1 MDVRRLVL
9 ECAVSTAL
17 CGGPAGRAARA
28 ERRQAAALQKS
39 LLLSAALL
47 LFASSSPA
55 AGLQPVF
62 GPQAEAHIPAALDRL
77 NMTVADAGF
86 EKDIGKPE
94 FALSRTRALLARPM
108 ELPKLADEVL
118 AAASEPAEEPLWN
131 LARGLLDL
139 EPDAGAFSVPAGK
152 TVVDSEAPWS
162 ELDPRLVQA
171 LNRFRLRV
179 MQADGLRKTA
189 LEEVGDG
196 DRRYAMAAHFA
207 GVFNAED
214 YADTRAA
221 MVGAGLAAD
230 DVARA
235 VEEGKAID
243 PAPAASNF
251 LAVVRRA
258 DLGLLLASA
267 RAFHGAVRDL
277 RDEAAGVESW
287 PSQPARFET
296 PFGAVVV
303 GTPESDGYACD
314 ALLVLDPGGDDR
326 YGAGVGVA
334 NALRGVPF
342 AAVVDLGGSDR
353 YDAGGLL
360 GAGAAVF
367 GAAVVLDEAGN
378 DMYRAAYAGQGSAFF
393 GAAWM
398 ADAEGDDTYRA
409 GGGAQ
414 GAATIGVGCLRD
426 EVGNDVYDAGLMGQG
441 FAGVLGVGLLVD
453 AAGNDRYL
461 AGGREHD
468 YERNDER
475 YVSLAQGFAIGMRP
489 FAGGGVAALVD
500 LGGNDTYEADVFGQ
514 GVSYWYGAGLLLDA
528 GGDDTYSVYQ
538 YGQGAG
544 IHLSSGLL
552 ADGGGKDF
560 YTGYILVQGAAH
572 DYGVGMM
579 VEQGGDDT
587 YTADHHAQ
595 GRAINNA
602 MALLVDEGGDDGY
615 FARQPDQCQGVGNDG
630 DKREYGSMALLL
642 DLAGKDRY
650 SCGAQDGA
658 RMKRPDFGIVY
669 DVKAGE

>member
-1 MDVRRLVL
+1 MDVRHPVL
-9 ECAVSTAL
+9 ECGGLTPL
-17 CGGPAGRAARA
+17 CTCGPSSRAATKRCPA
-28 ERRQAAALQKS
+28 SALRRCLSLAAVMAFCS
-39 LLLSAALL
+39 IPV
-47 LFASSSPA
+47 FA
-55 AGLQPVF
+55 AGLQPVL
-62 GPQAEAHIPAALDRL
+62 GTNAVVQLIAALDRL

-94 FALSRTRALLARPM
+94 FALARTRALLARPL
-108 ELPKLADEVL
+108 ELPELGDEVL
-118 AAASEPAEEPLWN
+118 AALSPSAPEPVWTLV
-131 LARGLLDL
+131 RGLLDL
-139 EPDAGAFSVPAGK
+139 EPDAGAFSVPAGRD
-152 TVVDSEAPWS
+152 VVDSEAPWS
-162 ELDPRLVQA
+162 ALDPRLVQA

-179 MQADGLRKTA
+179 MQADGLHKTA
-189 LEEVGDG
+189 LEDVGDG
-196 DRRYAMAAHFA
+196 GRRYAMAAHFA

-235 VEEGKAID
+235 VEEGKAVD

-251 LAVVRRA
+251 LAVVKDV
-258 DLGLLLASA
+258 DLGLLLAAA

-277 RDEAAGVESW
+277 RDDVAGVERW

-326 YGAGVGVA
+326 YGAGAGAA
-334 NALRGVPF
+334 NALRGVRF
-342 AAVVDLGGSDR
+342 AAIVDLAGSDR
-353 YDAGGLL
+353 YDTDDLL

-367 GAAVVLDEAGN
+367 GAAVVMDDAGN
-378 DMYRAAYAGQGSAFF
+378 DTYRTAYAGQGSAFF

-398 ADAEGDDTYRA
+398 EDAAGDDTYRA
-409 GGGAQ
+409 GGSAQ
-414 GAATIGVGCLRD
+414 GAGTVGVGCLRD
-426 EVGNDVYDAGLMGQG
+426 AAGNDVYDVGMMGQG

-468 YERNDER
+468 YERNDDR
-475 YVSLAQGFAIGMRP
+475 YVSLAQGFAIGLRP

-500 LGGNDTYEADVFGQ
+500 LAGNDTYEADVFGQ
-514 GVSYWYGAGLLLDA
+514 GVSYWYSAGLLLDA
-528 GGDDTYSVYQ
+528 AGDDTYSVYQ

-587 YTADHHAQ
+587 YSADHHSQ

-602 MALLVDEGGDDGY
+602 LAVLADEGGNDAY

-630 DKREYGSMALLL
+630 DKREYGSIALLL
-642 DLAGKDRY
+642 DLAGADRY
-650 SCGAQDGA
+650 SCGAEDGA

-669 DVKAGE
+669 DVKAEE